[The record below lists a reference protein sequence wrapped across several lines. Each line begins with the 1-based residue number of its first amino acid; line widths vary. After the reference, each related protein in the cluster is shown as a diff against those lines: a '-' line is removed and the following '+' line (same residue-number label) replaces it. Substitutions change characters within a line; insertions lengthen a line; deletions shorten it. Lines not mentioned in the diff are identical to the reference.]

1 MGFKMKGFSGFTQKS
16 GDYPGKDP
24 ITGGNNA
31 TYEKR
36 SGEIMQAAK
45 DEAKKKG
52 YKPGTVNYSKL
63 MEEARKKREAVADS
77 LRAATPQKN
86 KGKDKDDVNTL
97 QPSEYDGIWV
107 FKGDKTMGDD
117 YNIGEKITDLDDRI
131 DFIKEDQFNEEGDK
145 KQQDKDIA
153 KLEKQR
159 DKLRAL
165 RNFKPGDVN

>member
-1 MGFKMKGFSGFTQKS
+1 MKGFSGFTQKS

-52 YKPGTVNYSKL
+52 YKPGTANYSRL
-63 MEEARKKREAVADS
+63 MEEARKKRQAVADS
-77 LRAATPQKN
+77 LRSATPQKN

-97 QPSEYDGIWV
+97 QPSESDAVWV
-107 FKGDKTMGDD
+107 FKGDKKLSEDF
-117 YNIGEKITDLDDRI
+117 NINEKITDLDERI
-131 DFIKEDQFNEEGDK
+131 SFIREDQEYGHGDK

-153 KLEKQR
+153 KLQKQKK
-159 DKLRAL
+159 KLRAL

>member
-1 MGFKMKGFSGFTQKS
+1 MAFKMKGFSGFTQKS

-24 ITGGNNA
+24 VTGGNNA

-77 LRAATPQKN
+77 LRSATPQRKPLEGPAVGA
-86 KGKDKDDVNTL
+86 KVQPTVKL
-97 QPSEYDGIWV
+97 QPGEHPDTYV
-107 FKGDKTMGDD
+107 YEGDD
-117 YNIGEKITDLDDRI
+117 LQEKITGLEDRI
-131 DFIKEDQFNEEGDK
+131 GFLKEDAFNQDGKLNK
-145 KQQDKDIA
+145 KQQAAMDS
-153 KLEKQR
+153 LTTRLKQ
-159 DKLRAL
+159 
-165 RNFKPGDVN
+165 FKNLKKRRKGK

>member
-1 MGFKMKGFSGFTQKS
+1 
-16 GDYPGKDP
+16 
-24 ITGGNNA
+24 
-31 TYEKR
+31 
-36 SGEIMQAAK
+36 
-45 DEAKKKG
+45 
-52 YKPGTVNYSKL
+52 
-63 MEEARKKREAVADS
+63 
-77 LRAATPQKN
+77 
-86 KGKDKDDVNTL
+86 
-97 QPSEYDGIWV
+97 
-107 FKGDKTMGDD
+107 MGDD

>member
-1 MGFKMKGFSGFTQKS
+1 MAFKMKGFSGFTQKS

-63 MEEARKKREAVADS
+63 MEEARKKRKAVADS
-77 LRAATPQKN
+77 LRSATPQKN
-86 KGKDKDDVNTL
+86 KGKDEDDVNTL
-97 QPSEYDGIWV
+97 QPSEDDAVWV
-107 FKGDKTMGDD
+107 FEGDKELSEDF
-117 YNIGEKITDLDDRI
+117 NINEKITDLDDRI
-131 DFIKEDQFNEEGDK
+131 EFIKEDQFSGYGDK

-153 KLEKQR
+153 KLQKQKK
-159 DKLRAL
+159 KLRAL

>member
-36 SGEIMQAAK
+36 SGEIMQKAK

-52 YKPGTVNYSKL
+52 YKPGTANYQKL

-77 LRAATPQKN
+77 LRSATPQKN
-86 KGKDKDDVNTL
+86 KL
-97 QPSEYDGIWV
+97 
-107 FKGDKTMGDD
+107 FKGEHPDTYIYEGD
-117 YNIGEKITDLDDRI
+117 NKQEKIIDLEDRI
-131 DFIKEDQFNEEGDK
+131 GFLKEDAFNQDGKLNKD
-145 KQQDKDIA
+145 QQAAMDSLTTRLK
-153 KLEKQR
+153 
-159 DKLRAL
+159 KLRGP
-165 RNFKPGDVN
+165 K

>member
-1 MGFKMKGFSGFTQKS
+1 MAFKMKGFGGFTQKS

-52 YKPGTVNYSKL
+52 YKPGTANYSKL

-77 LRAATPQKN
+77 LRSAMPQKN
-86 KGKDKDDVNTL
+86 KL
-97 QPSEYDGIWV
+97 
-107 FKGDKTMGDD
+107 FKGEHPDTYIYEGD
-117 YNIGEKITDLDDRI
+117 NKQQKIIDLEDRI
-131 DFIKEDQFNEEGDK
+131 GFIKEDAFNQDGKLNKDQQSAMDSLTTRLK
-145 KQQDKDIA
+145 KIRGPK
-153 KLEKQR
+153 
-159 DKLRAL
+159 
-165 RNFKPGDVN
+165 

>member
-1 MGFKMKGFSGFTQKS
+1 MKGFSGFTQKS

-63 MEEARKKREAVADS
+63 MEEARKKREALADS
-77 LRAATPQKN
+77 LRSATPKKN
-86 KGKDKDDVNTL
+86 KGKDEDDINTL
-97 QPSEYDGIWV
+97 QPSESDAVWV
-107 FKGDKTMGDD
+107 FEGDKELSEDF
-117 YNIGEKITDLDDRI
+117 NINEKITDLDERI
-131 DFIKEDQFNEEGDK
+131 SFIREDQEYGYGDK

-153 KLEKQR
+153 KLQKQMK
-159 DKLRAL
+159 KLRAL
-165 RNFKPGDVN
+165 KKFKPGDVN